1 MILQKAT
8 RQKVKLRLNLSGP
21 AGSGKTMSALKMA
34 YGITGDWTKI
44 GVIDSENGSASLYA
58 HLGPFNVINLEP
70 PFTPE
75 RYTQAIDA
83 LVAGGMEL
91 GIIDSSSHEWS
102 GAGGCLES
110 NDMLA
115 QSKFKGNTW
124 AAWNETTPRHDRFV
138 NKVLQCPIHIITC
151 TRSKMETVQ
160 EGGKVKKIGMKDI
173 QRENWEYDL
182 TVSLSIDRDTHM
194 ATASKDRTNVFEGT
208 NPFIITSET
217 GKLIKQWCESGVEAI
232 PSVDPIAAAIAEIY
246 LCPTLTALQAHWMRY
261 KQYQTNPLFIAAK
274 DARKAQLTPT
284 DDALLNTPA
293 DPLIVK

>member
-1 MILQKAT
+1 MQLQQAA
-8 RQKVKLRLNLSGP
+8 RQRVKLRLNLSGP

-34 YGITGDWTKI
+34 YGITKDWSKI

-58 HLGPFNVINLEP
+58 HLGNFQVLNLAP

-75 RYTQAIDA
+75 RYSEAIDV
-83 LVAGGMEL
+83 LVNAGMEV

-115 QSKFKGNTW
+115 QAKFKGNTW

-138 NKVLQCPIHIITC
+138 NKVLQCSIHIITC

-160 EGGKVKKIGMKDI
+160 EGGKVKKLGMKDI

-182 TVSLSIDRDTHM
+182 TVSLSIDRDTHT
-194 ATASKDRTNVFEGT
+194 AIASKDRTNVFEGRD
-208 NPFIITSET
+208 PFVITEKT
-217 GKLIKQWCESGVEAI
+217 GEEIKAWCDSGAEVFDPAAK
-232 PSVDPIAAAIAEIY
+232 PIASVYLTKTLPALKKLWEKNPDLHNHAAF
-246 LCPTLTALQAHWMRY
+246 
-261 KQYQTNPLFIAAK
+261 KAAVNL
-274 DARKAQLTPT
+274 RKGQLST
-284 DDALLNTPA
+284 DDKELAHE
-293 DPLIVK
+293 VKELEGQG